1 MHVKFIQ
8 SMLLMTVAFWSLSSC
23 NEPAQSQGMQELKAQ
38 YDFAVKD
45 TASITKIIIR
55 DKQPSEVILQ
65 RGSNGWFIGDHFPVR
80 HDAMEVL
87 LETVSEV
94 MLKNFVA
101 KSAVEAVNQ
110 RMAVYGKWVEIY
122 QGEELVKSYIV
133 GTETPDM
140 LGTYFKMMGSDLPF
154 SVYIQ
159 GFNGYLTT
167 RFFTEESMWRNRTIY
182 GIAEP
187 RVERLIM
194 DVPGAEGFSWSIDKT
209 PADSLW
215 SLKGSDDQ
223 PVPVNPRTLQAVV
236 SSIRTLK
243 YEGAIIPSDNIYAK
257 KDSIFSS
264 TPAFTLSVQTK
275 EGETLSTRA
284 FYKKPEGIL
293 IGEDGLPH
301 QWDPDRFYAELP
313 DGRMA
318 LIQRYAWRNLMRAPW
333 EFE

>member
-1 MHVKFIQ
+1 MHVK
-8 SMLLMTVAFWSLSSC
+8 LLLAITIAFWSLTSC
-23 NEPAQSQGMQELKAQ
+23 NEPAQSEGMQELKAQ

-45 TASITKIIIR
+45 TAAITKIIIR
-55 DKQPSEVILQ
+55 DKQPSEVVLQ
-65 RGSNGWFIGDHFPVR
+65 RTIAGWKVGDGHAVR

-101 KSAVEAVNQ
+101 KSAVPAVNQ
-110 RMAVYGKWVEIY
+110 RMEVYGKWVEIY
-122 QGEELVKSYIV
+122 QGDQLVKSYIV

-140 LGTYFKMMGSDLPF
+140 LGTYFKMVGSDLPF

-182 GIAEP
+182 GVPTASIDYLE
-187 RVERLIM
+187 M
-194 DVPGAEGFSWSIDKT
+194 NVPGAEGYSWRIQKQNS
-209 PADSLW
+209 DSLW
-215 SLKGSDDQ
+215 TLSSSDGQ
-223 PVPVNPRTLQAVV
+223 LVPVENYRALEATVA
-236 SSIRTLK
+236 SIRTLK
-243 YEGAIIPSDNIYAK
+243 YEGAIIPTDNIYAK
-257 KDSIFSS
+257 KDSIFDGD
-264 TPAFTLSVQTK
+264 PAFSLSVQTHS
-275 EGETLSTRA
+275 GDRLTTRA

-318 LIQRYAWRNLMRAPW
+318 LIQRYAWRNLMKAPW

>member
-1 MHVKFIQ
+1 MHVRSI
-8 SMLLMTVAFWSLSSC
+8 SSLLLIGAALWTMTSC
-23 NEPAQSQGMQELKAQ
+23 NQPAQSEGMQELKAQ

-45 TASITKIIIR
+45 TAAITKIIIR

-65 RGSNGWFIGDHFPVR
+65 RGPSGWYVGNGHSVR

-94 MLKNFVA
+94 ILKNFVA

-110 RMAVYGKWVEIY
+110 RMNVYGKWVEIY
-122 QGEELVKSYIV
+122 KGEELVKSYIV

-140 LGTYFKMMGSDLPF
+140 LGTYFKMVGSDLPF

-182 GIAEP
+182 GVKEQNIA
-187 RVERLIM
+187 RLEM
-194 DVPGAEGFSWSIDKT
+194 KVPGAEGFSWSIEKEAT
-209 PADSLW
+209 DSLW
-215 SLKGSDDQ
+215 SLKGSDGQ
-223 PVPVNPRTLQAVV
+223 IVPANAQNLQATVA
-236 SSIRTLK
+236 SIRTLK

-257 KDSIFSS
+257 KDSIFSA
-264 TPAFTLSVQTK
+264 TPAFTLQVIQTS
-275 EGETLSTRA
+275 GDTLSTRA